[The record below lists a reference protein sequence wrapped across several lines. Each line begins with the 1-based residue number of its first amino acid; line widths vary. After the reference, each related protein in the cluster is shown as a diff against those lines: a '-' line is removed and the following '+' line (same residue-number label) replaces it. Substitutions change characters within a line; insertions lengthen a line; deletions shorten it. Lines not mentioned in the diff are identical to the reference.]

1 LLRLAAGAENEVD
14 DDVKLFPSKF
24 RLMVLKELPIPK
36 NFFGAVRYAGFAAME
51 NRDLMAALL
60 KLLSREWSD
69 ETAAADEKDF
79 HVVLFRLRPDSLY
92 RFTA

>member
-14 DDVKLFPSKF
+14 DDIKFLPSKF

-36 NFFGAVRYAGFAAME
+36 NFFGTLRYVGFAAME

-60 KLLSREWSD
+60 KVLSHEWSD

-79 HVVLFRLRPDSLY
+79 HDALSG
-92 RFTA
+92 